1 MSPVGPGPG
10 SQHEERDM
18 RTKTITARTLS
29 RRSAT
34 TLTLRLGAFGLLC
47 AGALMVAGGD
57 ARANTP
63 TIRLFPTTVVED
75 LKQTGNV
82 ARDMETGLQEVIGQ
96 LDQQQA
102 LYIESKCEGA
112 ENDAGCQR
120 LARQIGATYLEMLT
134 IMEERLPDME
144 HTVNNTRLS
153 LEKGLRNE
161 LGRKMTPWTLQETLI
176 GKQAEAGTA
185 ATGPTL
191 RGRSGMRLSE
201 RFKQYYQ
208 LVATSGAKGDQSL
221 AVLASDIYLDME
233 ETSLL
238 IQRTRQEIARATL
251 MEQLNQSFGIIT
263 PEMIEVVGGVK
274 SILFG
279 DAQEQA
285 LVAGPPPASIEETWR
300 SPLEQ

>member
-1 MSPVGPGPG
+1 MNIPVIRHSLSLSIATLMLFGA
-10 SQHEERDM
+10 HE
-18 RTKTITARTLS
+18 S
-29 RRSAT
+29 
-34 TLTLRLGAFGLLC
+34 
-47 AGALMVAGGD
+47 V
-57 ARANTP
+57 ANTP

-75 LKQTGNV
+75 LRQTGNI
-82 ARDMETGLQEVIGQ
+82 ARDMETGLQEVIGR

-102 LYIESKCEGA
+102 LYQESKCDGA
-112 ENDAGCQR
+112 ENDPGCQR

-134 IMEERLPDME
+134 VMEERLPDME

-153 LEKGLRNE
+153 LEKGIRSE
-161 LGRKMTPWTLQETLI
+161 LGKKMSPWTLQETLV
-176 GKQAEAGTA
+176 GSKA
-185 ATGPTL
+185 AKESTQSAPIL

-201 RFKQYYQ
+201 RFNQYYR

-263 PEMIEVVGGVK
+263 PEMIEVVAGVK

-279 DAQEQA
+279 DEESQA
-285 LVAGPPPASIEETWR
+285 LVAGPPPGSVEQAYR

>member
-1 MSPVGPGPG
+1 MKMSVN
-10 SQHEERDM
+10 RF
-18 RTKTITARTLS
+18 A
-29 RRSAT
+29 
-34 TLTLRLGAFGLLC
+34 LC
-47 AGALMVAGGD
+47 AAIAATALLSAQGSS
-57 ARANTP
+57 ANSP

-75 LKQTGNV
+75 LRQTGNV
-82 ARDMETGLQEVIGQ
+82 ARDMETGLQEVIGR

-102 LYIESKCEGA
+102 LYHESKCDGA
-112 ENDAGCQR
+112 DSDSGCQR
-120 LARQIGATYLEMLT
+120 LARQIGSTYLEMLT

-144 HTVNNTRLS
+144 HTVNNTRDS

-161 LGRKMTPWTLQETLI
+161 LGKKMTPWKLQETLI
-176 GKQAEAGTA
+176 GGKATQAKAKSA
-185 ATGPTL
+185 PTL

-201 RFKQYYQ
+201 RFNQYYQ

-279 DAQEQA
+279 DEEAQA
-285 LVAGPPPASIEETWR
+285 LVAGPPPGSVEQAYR

>member
-1 MSPVGPGPG
+1 MRNAPQRAQAIAGP
-10 SQHEERDM
+10 
-18 RTKTITARTLS
+18 RTPRRTLQVIALTVLCIGMILAVTQ
-29 RRSAT
+29 SAH
-34 TLTLRLGAFGLLC
+34 
-47 AGALMVAGGD
+47 
-57 ARANTP
+57 ANTP

-82 ARDMETGLQEVIGQ
+82 ARDMETGLQEVIGR

-102 LYIESKCEGA
+102 LYIESKCDGA
-112 ENDAGCQR
+112 ENDPGCQR

-144 HTVNNTRLS
+144 HTVNNTRVS
-153 LEKGLRNE
+153 LEKSLRNE
-161 LGRKMTPWTLQETLI
+161 LGKKMTPWTLQETLI
-176 GKQAEAGTA
+176 GGKSNA
-185 ATGPTL
+185 ATTQSAPTL

-279 DAQEQA
+279 DDEGTA
-285 LVAGPPPASIEETWR
+285 LVAGPPPGSVEEAYR

>member
-1 MSPVGPGPG
+1 M
-10 SQHEERDM
+10 
-18 RTKTITARTLS
+18 ITAAPTRIPALLIAIAMF
-29 RRSAT
+29 AT
-34 TLTLRLGAFGLLC
+34 P
-47 AGALMVAGGD
+47 VSE
-57 ARANTP
+57 ANTP

-75 LKQTGNV
+75 LRQTGNV

-96 LDQQQA
+96 LDQQQQ
-102 LYIESKCEGA
+102 LYQESKCDGA
-112 ENDAGCQR
+112 EDDAGCQR
-120 LARQIGATYLEMLT
+120 LARQIGASYLDMLT

-144 HTVNNTRLS
+144 HTVNNTRQS
-153 LEKGLRNE
+153 LEKGLRTE

-176 GKQAEAGTA
+176 GGKADN
-185 ATGPTL
+185 ATTKASPTL

-201 RFKQYYQ
+201 RFNQYYQ
-208 LVATSGAKGDQSL
+208 LVATSSTKGDQSL

-279 DAQEQA
+279 DEESQA
-285 LVAGPPPASIEETWR
+285 LVAGPPPGSVEQAYR

>member
-1 MSPVGPGPG
+1 MNNSPR
-10 SQHEERDM
+10 QRDVAVAAPLP
-18 RTKTITARTLS
+18 RPVILPLLVAITILS
-29 RRSAT
+29 VAA
-34 TLTLRLGAFGLLC
+34 LGAR
-47 AGALMVAGGD
+47 D
-57 ARANTP
+57 ASANTP

-102 LYIESKCEGA
+102 LYVESKCDGA
-112 ENDAGCQR
+112 ENDSGCQR
-120 LARQIGATYLEMLT
+120 LARQIGATYLDMLT

-176 GKQAEAGTA
+176 GGNASNTTA
-185 ATGPTL
+185 KAAPTL

-201 RFKQYYQ
+201 RFNQYYQ

-279 DAQEQA
+279 DEGSQSI
-285 LVAGPPPASIEETWR
+285 VAGPPPGSVEQAYR

>member
-1 MSPVGPGPG
+1 
-10 SQHEERDM
+10 M
-18 RTKTITARTLS
+18 RNAPQRAQAIAGMRNRRRTLTIIS
-29 RRSAT
+29 LAV
-34 TLTLRLGAFGLLC
+34 LFVGF
-47 AGALMVAGGD
+47 ALVA
-57 ARANTP
+57 AQNASANTP

-82 ARDMETGLQEVIGQ
+82 ARDMETGLQEVIGR

-102 LYIESKCEGA
+102 LYLESKCDGA
-112 ENDAGCQR
+112 ENDPGCQR

-144 HTVNNTRLS
+144 HTVNNTRMS

-161 LGRKMTPWTLQETLI
+161 LGKKMTPWTLQETLI
-176 GKQAEAGTA
+176 GGKASA
-185 ATGPTL
+185 ATTKSAPTL

-279 DAQEQA
+279 DDEGTA
-285 LVAGPPPASIEETWR
+285 LVAGPPPGSVEEAYR

>member
-1 MSPVGPGPG
+1 
-10 SQHEERDM
+10 M
-18 RTKTITARTLS
+18 RTATRILHTVSLTTIT
-29 RRSAT
+29 
-34 TLTLRLGAFGLLC
+34 LLVC
-47 AGALMVAGGD
+47 SVSS
-57 ARANTP
+57 ANTP

-82 ARDMETGLQEVIGQ
+82 ARDMETGLQEVISQ
-96 LDQQQA
+96 LDQQQE
-102 LYIESKCEGA
+102 LYLESKCDGA
-112 ENDAGCQR
+112 EDDSGCQR
-120 LARQIGATYLEMLT
+120 LARQIGASYLDMLT

-144 HTVNNTRLS
+144 HTVNNTRQS

-161 LGRKMTPWTLQETLI
+161 LGKKMTPWTLQETLI
-176 GKQAEAGTA
+176 GNNASKTA
-185 ATGPTL
+185 TKSSPTL

-238 IQRTRQEIARATL
+238 IARTRQEIARATL

-279 DAQEQA
+279 DEESQA
-285 LVAGPPPASIEETWR
+285 LVSGPPPGAIEQAYR

>member
-1 MSPVGPGPG
+1 M
-10 SQHEERDM
+10 
-18 RTKTITARTLS
+18 KLS
-29 RRSAT
+29 IIRT
-34 TLTLRLGAFGLLC
+34 TLPLFIAAITLLSA
-47 AGALMVAGGD
+47 ASST
-57 ARANTP
+57 ANTP

-75 LKQTGNV
+75 LRQTGNV
-82 ARDMETGLQEVIGQ
+82 ARDMESGLQEVIGR

-102 LYIESKCEGA
+102 LYQESKCDGA
-112 ENDAGCQR
+112 ENDSGCQR

-144 HTVNNTRLS
+144 HTVNNTRMS
-153 LEKGLRNE
+153 LEKSLRTE
-161 LGRKMTPWTLQETLI
+161 LGKKMTPWKLQETLI
-176 GKQAEAGTA
+176 GGKA
-185 ATGPTL
+185 ATAQSQSAPTL

-201 RFKQYYQ
+201 RFNQYYQ

-251 MEQLNQSFGIIT
+251 MEELNQSFGIIT

-279 DAQEQA
+279 DEQA
-285 LVAGPPPASIEETWR
+285 QTLVAGPPPGSVEQAYR

>member
-1 MSPVGPGPG
+1 MKNICPPAS
-10 SQHEERDM
+10 RIDD
-18 RTKTITARTLS
+18 ARRQATL
-29 RRSAT
+29 
-34 TLTLRLGAFGLLC
+34 GLLLAAC
-47 AGALMVAGGD
+47 MLILAQSAL
-57 ARANTP
+57 ANTP

-75 LKQTGNV
+75 LRQTGNV
-82 ARDMETGLQEVIGQ
+82 ARDMETGLQEVIGR
-96 LDQQQA
+96 LDQQQQ
-102 LYIESKCEGA
+102 LYEESKCDGA
-112 ENDAGCQR
+112 ENDSGCQR

-144 HTVNNTRLS
+144 HTVNNTRVS

-161 LGRKMTPWTLQETLI
+161 LGKKMTPWELQESLI
-176 GKQAEAGTA
+176 GKTATNSAAETS
-185 ATGPTL
+185 PTL

-208 LVATSGAKGDQSL
+208 LVATSGSQSDQSL

-233 ETSLL
+233 ETSVL
-238 IQRTRQEIARATL
+238 IERTRQEIARATL

-263 PEMIEVVGGVK
+263 PEMMEVVGGVK

-279 DAQEQA
+279 DEETRA
-285 LVAGPPPASIEETWR
+285 LVAGPPPGSIEQAYR

>member
-1 MSPVGPGPG
+1 MKIAAQFFVPALLFA
-10 SQHEERDM
+10 
-18 RTKTITARTLS
+18 IAFLA
-29 RRSAT
+29 SAVT
-34 TLTLRLGAFGLLC
+34 E
-47 AGALMVAGGD
+47 
-57 ARANTP
+57 ANTP

-75 LKQTGNV
+75 LRQTGNV

-96 LDQQQA
+96 LDQQQE
-102 LYIESKCEGA
+102 LYRESKCEGA
-112 ENDAGCQR
+112 EDDAGCQR
-120 LARQIGATYLEMLT
+120 LARQIGASYLDMLT

-144 HTVNNTRLS
+144 HTVNNTRQS

-161 LGRKMTPWTLQETLI
+161 LGRKMTPWRLQETLI
-176 GKQAEAGTA
+176 GGNASK
-185 ATGPTL
+185 ATTKASPTL

-279 DAQEQA
+279 DEESQA
-285 LVAGPPPASIEETWR
+285 LVAAPPPGSVEQAYR